1 MNRSAESKPE
11 SKPIRLH
18 AFLASAGIAS
28 RRACEAMIREGRV
41 SVDGK
46 PAVIGQKVSGSET
59 ITVDGLPVRAGREQ
73 LRYIL
78 LNKPKGYLSSMKD
91 PLGRPCA
98 IDLIAEGIRE
108 RVYNVGR
115 LDQYSSGLILFTND
129 GTLAA
134 KLVHPSGGID
144 KEYLVHADAPF
155 PPDFANAFMRG
166 ILVDGI
172 RYKALQVRLVGP
184 DRARIVLV
192 EGKNREIRR
201 VLEHFGLRAL
211 SLERIRIGPIM
222 DTSLQPG
229 QWRELGP
236 AEVKELRDY
245 IALRQAVTKPVSEPR
260 K

>member
-1 MNRSAESKPE
+1 MNSSAEG
-11 SKPIRLH
+11 KPIRLH

-41 SVDGK
+41 SVDGE
-46 PAVIGQKVSGSET
+46 PAVIGQKVTGKEI
-59 ITVDGLPVRAGREQ
+59 ITVDGLPVHAGKEQ
-73 LRYIL
+73 LRYVL

-98 IDLIAEGIRE
+98 IDLIADSIRE

-129 GTLAA
+129 GTLAS

-184 DRARIVLV
+184 DRARVVLA

-222 DTSLQPG
+222 DASLQPG
-229 QWRELGP
+229 QWRELSP
-236 AEVKELRDY
+236 AEVRELRDY
-245 IALRQAVTKPVSEPR
+245 IASREALAKPISKARE
-260 K
+260 